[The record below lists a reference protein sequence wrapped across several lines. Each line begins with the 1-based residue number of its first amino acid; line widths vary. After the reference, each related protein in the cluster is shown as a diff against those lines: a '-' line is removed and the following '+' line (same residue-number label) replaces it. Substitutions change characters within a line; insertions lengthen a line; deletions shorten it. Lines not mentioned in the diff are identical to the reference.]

1 MKTTIMVRAGAVVLG
16 VLIFVL
22 FQVTASYAARWN
34 DGANIISPDTSC
46 ADHAT
51 FFPTS
56 LYTEIIMNDDG
67 SFSAFEI
74 HVANKDGNCSA
85 LVYSS
90 NASEGPSSFSRHQ
103 NGENLVIAA
112 R

>member
-1 MKTTIMVRAGAVVLG
+1 MVRAGAVVLG
-16 VLIFVL
+16 FLIFVL
-22 FQVTASYAARWN
+22 FQVTASYAARWDN
-34 DGANIISPDTSC
+34 AANILSPDTSC
-46 ADHAT
+46 ADHAI

-56 LYTEIIMNDDG
+56 LYTEIYMNEDG

-90 NASEGPSSFSRHQ
+90 NTSERQSSLSHHQ
-103 NGENLVIAA
+103 NGDNLVIAG